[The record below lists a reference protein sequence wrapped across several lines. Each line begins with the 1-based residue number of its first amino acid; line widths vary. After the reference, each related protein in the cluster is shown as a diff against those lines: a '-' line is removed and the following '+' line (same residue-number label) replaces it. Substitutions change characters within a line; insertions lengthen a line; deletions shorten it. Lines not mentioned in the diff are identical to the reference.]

1 MAKMMVMVVM
11 VVVTVDMMVGVRAV
25 VLESSLK
32 RINATPFPG
41 LFPDC

>member
-11 VVVTVDMMVGVRAV
+11 VVVTVDMMAGVGAV

-32 RINATPFPG
+32 RINTTPFPG